1 MPTSHSNSR
10 ALPTPRELFL
20 SRRSISTFSR
30 RYGLAEPQLLP
41 VGFGTCRANVAWRS
55 AVSINEAQAATS
67 QRGDLGLCQT
77 QDAIAHKSRW
87 ADPRKR
93 GTLATPYHWRRAAV
107 CHRPTFLLP
116 SPERS
121 RVSLAWTH
129 PRTSAV
135 VLTIKPTYGCNALTL
150 YTNCVKCQT

>member
-1 MPTSHSNSR
+1 MGAGNAVKRIGR
-10 ALPTPRELFL
+10 ADQSQQLAGPADAPRELFL

-77 QDAIAHKSRW
+77 QDAIAHKK
-87 ADPRKR
+87 PV
-93 GTLATPYHWRRAAV
+93 G
-107 CHRPTFLLP
+107 RPPEKGYASHPLPLEAGCRLP
-116 SPERS
+116 S
-121 RVSLAWTH
+121 
-129 PRTSAV
+129 
-135 VLTIKPTYGCNALTL
+135 TYLPPPFP
-150 YTNCVKCQT
+150 